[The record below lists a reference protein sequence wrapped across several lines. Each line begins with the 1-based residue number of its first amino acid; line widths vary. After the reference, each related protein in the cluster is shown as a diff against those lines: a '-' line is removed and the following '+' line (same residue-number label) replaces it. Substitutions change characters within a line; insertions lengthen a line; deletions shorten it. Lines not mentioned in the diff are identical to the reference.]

1 MTNGTNNQGANLKD
15 KDSYVYFI
23 YSEQQEKE
31 RTEIESRMSRVFKP
45 GTVVVNGRR
54 RKFTELSRKN
64 TNRYPDCKLVAE
76 GWKSKMTYTPITT
89 STS

>member
-1 MTNGTNNQGANLKD
+1 MPSTNNKGANLKD

-31 RTEIESRMSRVFKP
+31 RTEIENRMSRVFRA

-54 RKFTELSRKN
+54 RKFTELSLKN
-64 TNRYPDCKLVAE
+64 KNRYPDCKVVAE
-76 GWKSKMTYTPITT
+76 GWKSKMTYTPI
-89 STS
+89 STGTM